1 MVTIFSLQL
10 QKPLQIQG
18 LFIPQI
24 HFNLNFQSF
33 LHRLEKNAFASVNS
47 TKYSCC
53 CCCCRWANGKW
64 SHHLTANKKREQED
78 VKKLEIKCLNHLMRL
93 SQSSPRQMLKFISSA
108 RQFLQITAL
117 PVDIST
123 EFDIYILWCFSAI
136 NLLWRAVQQQS
147 VCYTQTKLV
156 ICNLIKSQFEQN
168 RAIYTVSKWTNKKTV
183 KIKFSLKYANA
194 KEFLVRNYFPR

>member
-1 MVTIFSLQL
+1 MWLQFFL
-10 QKPLQIQG
+10 HYNYKNLCKSKVCS
-18 LFIPQI
+18 FQI
-24 HFNLNFQSF
+24 HFNLNFHSF

-53 CCCCRWANGKW
+53 CCCCCRWANGKW
-64 SHHLTANKKREQED
+64 SHRLTANKKREQED

-93 SQSSPRQMLKFISSA
+93 SQDKCLNS
-108 RQFLQITAL
+108 FLQL
-117 PVDIST
+117 DSFYRSPLWQY
-123 EFDIYILWCFSAI
+123 FDRIWYLYLVVVF
-136 NLLWRAVQQQS
+136 VQLTYFDGQCSRQS

-183 KIKFSLKYANA
+183 KIKFSWKYANA